1 MSTRSSTPRKPTR
14 NPELTRRR
22 LLRAATRLFSRR
34 GYDGVSVDDIVAAAR
49 VNKRMVYHYFG
60 DKEGLYGVVLREVF
74 GRLADMELESFSQAQ
89 DPADTIRKILQT
101 YFEFLGANPEFVALL
116 AWENLHRGRFLAA
129 NPGVLT
135 KTPVLKR
142 LEDCLRE
149 GVARRLFRPK
159 VNVKHLL
166 INLIS
171 IGYVYHANRYTLS
184 QSVGLDLQS
193 PKVLREGLDHAVT
206 LILEGLL
213 VPEGRKLKSGKPE
226 KRKS

>member
-1 MSTRSSTPRKPTR
+1 MKSRTPAIRKPTR

-22 LLRAATRLFSRR
+22 LLRAATRLFSQR
-34 GYDGVSVDDIVAAAR
+34 GYDGASVDNIVAAAK

-60 DKEGLYGVVLREVF
+60 NKEGLYAAVLQEVF
-74 GRLADMELESFSQAQ
+74 GRLADMELESFSRAH

-101 YFEFLGANPEFVALL
+101 YFSFLGENPDFVALL
-116 AWENLHRGRFLAA
+116 AWENLHHGRFLAS

-135 KTPVLKR
+135 KTPVLQR

-149 GVARRLFRPK
+149 GVRRGIFRPR

-166 INLIS
+166 ISLIS

-184 QSVGLDLQS
+184 QSVGLNLQS
-193 PKVLREGLDHAVT
+193 PKVLQEGLNHAVT
-206 LILEGLL
+206 LIQQGLL
-213 VPEGRKLKSGKPE
+213 IPTGGSSAQKTR
-226 KRKS
+226 RRQ